1 MEMEFKDNSRRRT
14 LVLVVGVLLA
24 LGAGAAAFMLS
35 SQGTDEPAPT
45 IPLRDVVVATG
56 IIDARATIDATQVTT
71 KSVPLDVTNDTAFND
86 TDLVVGK
93 IAAIPIY
100 ENQPITP
107 NMLAQATGVGQV
119 DILDPDEVVEVD
131 SPYWRAVSLTV
142 PPERAVGGLIAV
154 DQRVD
159 VIGTM
164 PFTVTPPVDPDT
176 GEPLTAG
183 DEVNGEPFL
192 YTSGSSTK
200 PMWLDV
206 KVIGRPEGNPELY
219 ILRMDLQQAEEVAL
233 AQSVGAQFARAL
245 RPAVDT
251 RDVDRSFYG
260 ETQDRVMSRYN
271 FAVPEIIDGVDYPQP
286 EAYPSPFPAEE
297 YLDLTAE
304 PSPTPESALI
314 EIDEIDEVDDGTASP
329 APVETLA
336 P

>member
-35 SQGTDEPAPT
+35 SQGTDEPAEA
-45 IPLRDVVVATG
+45 IPFRDVVVATG
-56 IIDARATIDATQVTT
+56 IIDARATIQQDQIITR
-71 KSVPLDVTNDTAFND
+71 SVPLDATNETAFNNTLD
-86 TDLVVGK
+86 VAGK

-119 DILDPDEVVEVD
+119 DILKPNETVAPD

-159 VIGTM
+159 VIATM
-164 PFTVTPPVDPDT
+164 PFVALNDLVDPDT
-176 GEPLTAG
+176 GEPIT
-183 DEVNGEPFL
+183 DPETGEPVA
-192 YTSGSSTK
+192 YTGGSSTK

-206 KVIGRPEGNPELY
+206 EIIGRPEGNPELY

-233 AQSVGAQFARAL
+233 AQNVGAQFALVL

-271 FAVPEIIDGVDYPQP
+271 FAIPEVIDALEYPQP
-286 EAYPSPFPAEE
+286 AAYPSPFPAEE
-297 YLDLTAE
+297 YLEFEPE
-304 PSPTPESALI
+304 PSPTPEGALI
-314 EIDEIDEVDDGTASP
+314 EIPVDDATGESP
-329 APVETLA
+329 APEESPA

>member
-14 LVLVVGVLLA
+14 VVLVVGVLLA

-35 SQGTDEPAPT
+35 SQGTDESAPP
-45 IPLRDVVVATG
+45 IPLRDVVVATS
-56 IIDARATIDATQVTT
+56 IIEARDTIDATQVTT
-71 KSVPLDVTNDTAFND
+71 LKAPLDVTNDTAFSD
-86 TDLVVGK
+86 VTQVVGK

-100 ENQPITP
+100 ENQPISQ

-119 DILDPDEVVEVD
+119 DILEPDETVESD
-131 SPYWRAVSLTV
+131 SPFWRAVSLTV
-142 PPERAVGGLIAV
+142 SPERAVGGLIAV

-159 VIGTM
+159 VIATL
-164 PFTVTPPVDPDT
+164 PFNVTPPTDPDT
-176 GEPLTAG
+176 GEPVAG
-183 DEVNGEPFL
+183 PGGEPNL
-192 YTSGSSTK
+192 LTSGSSTK
-200 PMWLDV
+200 PMWIDV

-233 AQSVGAQFARAL
+233 AQSVGAQFAMAL

-260 ETQDRVMSRYN
+260 ETQDRLMSRYN
-271 FAVPEIIDGVDYPQP
+271 FAIPEIIDGVDYPQP
-286 EAYPSPFPAEE
+286 EAYPSPFPAEP
-297 YLDLTAE
+297 YIDYTVE

-314 EIDEIDEVDDGTASP
+314 EIDEIETESP

>member
-35 SQGTDEPAPT
+35 SQGTDEPAEA
-45 IPLRDVVVATG
+45 IPFRDVVVATG
-56 IIDARATIDATQVTT
+56 IIDARATIQQDQIITR
-71 KSVPLDVTNDTAFND
+71 SVPLDATNETAFNNTLD
-86 TDLVVGK
+86 VAGK

-119 DILDPDEVVEVD
+119 DILKPNETVAPD

-159 VIGTM
+159 VIATM
-164 PFTVTPPVDPDT
+164 PWAALGDLVDPET
-176 GEPLTAG
+176 GEPLTDPATG
-183 DEVNGEPFL
+183 QPAL
-192 YTSGSSTK
+192 YTTGTATK

-206 KVIGRPEGNPELY
+206 AVIGRPEGSPDLY

-233 AQSVGAQFARAL
+233 AQSVGAQFSLVL
-245 RPAVDT
+245 RPATDT
-251 RDVDRSFYG
+251 RDVDRSYYG
-260 ETQDRVMSRYN
+260 ETQDRLMERYN
-271 FAVPEIIDGVDYPQP
+271 FPIPELVDALTYPQP
-286 EAYPSPFPAEE
+286 QAFPSPFPNEP
-297 YLDLTAE
+297 YLQLE
-304 PSPTPESALI
+304 VQPSPVPSGDLI
-314 EIDEIDEVDDGTASP
+314 EIPVDETVVDESPAPSASP
-329 APVETLA
+329 AP
-336 P
+336 